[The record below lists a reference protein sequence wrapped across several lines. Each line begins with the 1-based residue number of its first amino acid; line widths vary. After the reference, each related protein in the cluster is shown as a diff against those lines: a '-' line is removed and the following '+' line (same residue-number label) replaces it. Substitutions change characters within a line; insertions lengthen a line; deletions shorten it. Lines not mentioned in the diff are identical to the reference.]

1 MVGSP
6 TQQVGSCIAVVV
18 IIVFTIELIEDVSLV
33 VEVDAVEVE
42 LSVGPQVQVI

>member
-33 VEVDAVEVE
+33 VEVDAE
-42 LSVGPQVQVI
+42 LSVGPLVQVI